1 MCNYARASTANTT
14 TTTTKL
20 KRNIA
25 CVGKSKP
32 SPDHMCTPQLLSC
45 DGGRRS
51 PKLGHCVCVRACV
64 LCGQTEFVANTRGSN
79 FPRACVLL
87 LSDVINISIERKI
100 IRSNSLRC
108 CFRPRGIGNKS
119 VQSWPGALI
128 IKSNFQHEPQA
139 PRENPDTEKHAKSAT
154 IFQVA
159 M

>member
-1 MCNYARASTANTT
+1 
-14 TTTTKL
+14 
-20 KRNIA
+20 
-25 CVGKSKP
+25 
-32 SPDHMCTPQLLSC
+32 MCTPQLLSC

-79 FPRACVLL
+79 FPRACWARACVLL

-128 IKSNFQHEPQA
+128 IKSNFQHEPQ
-139 PRENPDTEKHAKSAT
+139 PPPVKTRTQKNMQNQQQYFKSPCNL
-154 IFQVA
+154 IHNFSRS
-159 M
+159 